1 MVQPELS
8 HRKQPELSQLGTAR
22 TLSPETARTLSPET
36 ARTLSP
42 ETARTLSPET
52 AASSLG
58 KMLNL
63 APVSGHEMLAMLDWL
78 RTRQP
83 WIERSLANRHLG
95 GGTLILYDVSSSYVE
110 GRKFPLA
117 AFGHNRD
124 GKKGKRQITFG
135 LLCAPD
141 GCPIAIEV
149 FAGNTGD
156 PTTLTHQVTKLQD
169 RFGISSIAVV
179 GDRGM
184 ITSARIREDL
194 KPRSLDWI
202 SAFKTADIRKLL
214 NPSTT
219 GEAPLQLDD
228 MSPDQVAEITHPD
241 YPGERLLVCLNP
253 RLRAE
258 RARQREALFQATE
271 LILAEMACHVHRK
284 GTTLRGRAT
293 IGRRVGREANRRKI
307 EKYFD
312 MTITDIRLSWSRK
325 EDTIT
330 EEAQLD
336 GLYVIRT
343 SLTSEVITGSDAVA
357 AYKSLA
363 RG

>member
-1 MVQPELS
+1 
-8 HRKQPELSQLGTAR
+8 
-22 TLSPETARTLSPET
+22 
-36 ARTLSP
+36 
-42 ETARTLSPET
+42 
-52 AASSLG
+52 
-58 KMLNL
+58 MLNL
-63 APVSGHEMLAMLDWL
+63 GPVSGHEMLAMLDWL

-110 GRKFPLA
+110 GRKCPLA

-156 PTTLTHQVTKLQD
+156 PTTLTHQVTTIQD

-214 NPSTT
+214 KPSATY
-219 GEAPLQLDD
+219 QLF
-228 MSPDQVAEITHPD
+228 T
-241 YPGERLLVCLNP
+241 LNS
-253 RLRAE
+253 AS
-258 RARQREALFQATE
+258 QF
-271 LILAEMACHVHRK
+271 
-284 GTTLRGRAT
+284 
-293 IGRRVGREANRRKI
+293 
-307 EKYFD
+307 
-312 MTITDIRLSWSRK
+312 
-325 EDTIT
+325 
-330 EEAQLD
+330 
-336 GLYVIRT
+336 
-343 SLTSEVITGSDAVA
+343 
-357 AYKSLA
+357 
-363 RG
+363 